1 MTLDELKLMWE
12 KDAPIPDDLGAAALQ
27 QPMLHSKYIGF
38 VIDAK
43 LRLTKAQ
50 HDIADLRATKSKYF
64 RGEMTREELTDRG
77 WQQWQYKTL
86 KTDIEGL
93 IEADSDYQK
102 LVARESYLKSTI
114 YFLESVLGAIKD
126 RGWATKAGIDWAKFR
141 AGV

>member
-43 LRLTKAQ
+43 
-50 HDIADLRATKSKYF
+50 LRATKSKYF